1 MAPSSGDAGGDHHLA
16 GSRCPQSLGVK
27 ENKASNLAA
36 SRMGETLPPHPAC
49 ALGQIGAIWDHAV
62 ENWGGVQL
70 RAAFP
75 LHGVIGQAEADHGS
89 VPTGLGVSAGPH
101 LEDGGEAEQPWAH
114 RLPGAAGRS
123 WVVICSAA
131 VNPSGIISCTAS
143 QTPGIPANDE
153 TSGFARPGRVR
164 LNEAASSP
172 GSRAS
177 RGRWARAANL
187 PFLAGGFRGMK
198 RGGRSVGFSPSWL
211 SIAVTSCCC
220 SLERSAWVETWV
232 GGL

>member
-75 LHGVIGQAEADHGS
+75 LHGVIRQAEADHGS

-101 LEDGGEAEQPWAH
+101 PEDGGEAEQPPRALGTQTARSRRSQLGGNLFSCSKPIRYNFLH
-114 RLPGAAGRS
+114 GFPDAGDPG
-123 WVVICSAA
+123 
-131 VNPSGIISCTAS
+131 
-143 QTPGIPANDE
+143 
-153 TSGFARPGRVR
+153 
-164 LNEAASSP
+164 
-172 GSRAS
+172 
-177 RGRWARAANL
+177 
-187 PFLAGGFRGMK
+187 
-198 RGGRSVGFSPSWL
+198 
-211 SIAVTSCCC
+211 
-220 SLERSAWVETWV
+220 
-232 GGL
+232 